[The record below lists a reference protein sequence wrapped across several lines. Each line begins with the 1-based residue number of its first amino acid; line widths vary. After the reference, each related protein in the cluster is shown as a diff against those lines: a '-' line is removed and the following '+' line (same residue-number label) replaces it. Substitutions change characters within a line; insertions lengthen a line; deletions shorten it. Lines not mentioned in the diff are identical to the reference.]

1 MIGCMTTLLVSHSD
15 CLYHDTSP
23 GHPESPD
30 RLRAV
35 MRALEAA
42 EFAPL
47 LREEAPS
54 ATDAQLLRAHPP
66 EVLRLLAAKVDESA
80 MEGYAQIDADTI
92 VSPGSYMAARR
103 AAGGVCHAVGS
114 VALGEVGNA
123 FCAVRPPG
131 HHAESRRPMGF
142 CLFNNVVVGA
152 LEARAVYGLKRI
164 AVVDFDVHHG
174 NGTQHMFEP
183 DATLFYASSHQYPA
197 YPGTGSAGE
206 RGRGNIV
213 NVPLRPG
220 SGSKP
225 FRTAYSDIIL
235 PQLRAFAPDLL
246 LISAGFDAHVRDPL
260 CQLEVETDDF
270 AWLSAQLCAVA
281 EEFCAGRLVS
291 TLEGG
296 YDLTAL
302 ADCAR
307 AHVGELLRAGLNGK

>member
-54 ATDAQLLRAHPP
+54 ATDAQLLRAHPR

-80 MEGYAQIDADTI
+80 MEGYAQIDADTV
-92 VSPGSYMAARR
+92 VSPGSYIAARR
-103 AAGGVCHAVGS
+103 AAGAVCHAVGA

-152 LEARAVYGLKRI
+152 LEARAVYGLRRI

-174 NGTQHMFEP
+174 NGTQELFESDP
-183 DATLFYASSHQYPA
+183 TLFYASCHQWPF
-197 YPGTGSAGE
+197 YPGTGRAGE
-206 RGRGNIV
+206 TGVGNVV
-213 NVPLRPG
+213 NVPLAEG
-220 SGSKP
+220 AGGAA
-225 FRTAYSDIIL
+225 F
-235 PQLRAFAPDLL
+235 LRAIGDRIIPALADFRPDLL
-246 LISAGFDAHVRDPL
+246 MISAGFDAHENDPL
-260 CQLEVETDDF
+260 AGLNVATEDFESATDM
-270 AWLSAQLCAVA
+270 LCAAA
-281 EEFCAGRLVS
+281 ERLCGGRVVS

-296 YDLTAL
+296 YNLKDLA
-302 ADCAR
+302 ASA
-307 AHVGELLRAGLNGK
+307 AGHVRSLMRHG